1 MTDKNK
7 ANLRKLIVIVLV
19 LMMISLGAPALSS
32 KPSVAPQAITFPT
45 SIVPT
50 ITLVPSYG
58 LYVSSANLTIDQGD
72 QTQVAVTVRSF
83 FGYNKTVSLFSTPP
97 SGISITFALS
107 KLTPPV
113 NSNVSTTA
121 FISVAKNVPAG
132 AYTVFINAT
141 DGTIKRGLPLSI
153 TVNAI
158 TTTASTTTSITTV
171 TTTTTPSTTTVTTT
185 ATTSSTTPT
194 TTSPTTPSTTSQST
208 TTSTTTP
215 TTTSTQS
222 TTTTTPSE
230 GADMTLIIILV
241 IIVIAVVVV
250 AAFLLMRRK
259 PAAVIFKRYC
269 MHCGTGM
276 TGDALSCPKCGKQ
289 PAGGPDTKVCPNCG
303 AVINIVAAFCPK
315 CGAAQPK
322 VNDKGGTASG

>member
-1 MTDKNK
+1 MTDKSK
-7 ANLRKLIVIVLV
+7 ANLRKLIVTVLV

-32 KPSVAPQAITFPT
+32 KSSVAPQAITFPT

-121 FISVAKNVPAG
+121 FISVAKSVPAG

-141 DGTIKRGLPLSI
+141 DGTIKRGLPLTI

-158 TTTASTTTSITTV
+158 TTTASTTT
-171 TTTTTPSTTTVTTT
+171 STTTVTTT

-194 TTSPTTPSTTSQST
+194 ATSPTTPSTTSQST

-215 TTTSTQS
+215 TMTSTQS

-230 GADMTLIIILV
+230 GSDMTLIVILV
-241 IIVIAVVVV
+241 VIVVAVVAV

-259 PAAVIFKRYC
+259 PAAVIVKRYC

-303 AVINIVAAFCPK
+303 AVINSVAAFCPK